1 MKNKLLVIIFL
12 AILVVQ
18 PLVAFS
24 GSLANSTQAKP
35 TRNFDSSQDA
45 GSRLGPGEYTNH
57 VPFVVNSTADF
68 AVQGWPGAGTAGD
81 PYVIA
86 GLNITN
92 SVAQQCIQIRYTDAY
107 FVIRDCHLD
116 SYNIG
121 VFLENATHGRIEYTT
136 ILDDSV
142 AVVGIY
148 CDNLEISHLY
158 AESISLAIQL
168 VFCPHA
174 IIEWSVLDC
183 NPGIGLYVIECEYF
197 TSTHNS
203 ISCLSPGS
211 FGTYIISSN
220 YTTSSFDTIET
231 SVTFGYGFYIDNS
244 FYTSVSDLIVESS
257 GYGMLV
263 ANCPSSNFTRCYVST
278 SAVFGGLFGG
288 CPDLRVT
295 DSTFIDSE
303 TAGVQIAS
311 CNNSI
316 FTNNIIEDSELM
328 GLQIIDCDDA
338 EVSHNVI
345 INTVSGRGIYAD
357 QSHDLVLDSNTVE
370 DSFSVGIQID
380 DCDRLT
386 IINTDVF
393 NSGSY
398 GIFLSSAPNATISDC
413 EIVLTNSYGIYL
425 DTCDNSMVADNMV
438 TECFD
443 ANIFV
448 DSTFNI
454 SIYGNQLVDGDS
466 FGIYIAHTDN
476 STVENNVIANIDG
489 TGIRCEYSDYA
500 LISHNDLDLVE
511 DGIHV
516 YYSDDVT
523 VDQNS
528 VTDAEGWAMY
538 VYYSDRAI
546 VTTNTLD
553 SAFENGILVSFASEC
568 VFNYNTM
575 TNCGFNFNMGYAMDR
590 YNHSMIGNAVN
601 GKPVYYAYNQDSDTI
616 AADSYGQIIL
626 LNCTFME
633 IEVGTFT
640 RATVAIEL
648 LYCTEVVIR
657 DLECFD
663 NYRTFQIY
671 NSDNVTVID
680 SVFQGRKG
688 DQGIKADYGL
698 RLHVEDCTFS
708 NFYGASNFGVFLQN
722 AHYTTIANC
731 TFDHNW
737 WGVRYSSTDYVTVAD
752 CTILNSG
759 QYGVYAWGSASEH
772 VIISGNTILN
782 ATRGFYSSDVSE
794 GLITDN
800 LIMYCSLAGIY
811 LAGSTGDQYN
821 ITLNTIENNYDGIY
835 SLSADEHF
843 IMNNTIRWN
852 SHYGLRLSGSANTEV
867 YYNLIALN
875 GLANGIDS
883 LSGNY
888 WDDGVSLGNTWDDYT
903 PPGIYYVDG
912 SGGDTDDRFP
922 TQYLPTLPI
931 VNQPQDIY
939 YEELTTG
946 NELVWHPFDDSLR
959 DWEVTIDG
967 VLWESDAWNYVDIT
981 VIIDDLEYGTHIAVV
996 TVWDIHSNSVT
1007 DTVEIHV
1014 FDGTDPGIDGP
1025 ANTMAFVD
1033 GTGQTLTW
1041 EVSDLHPGQYE
1052 VIIDDVATASGTWT
1066 TGTVTGS
1073 IDGLTEGVRVVQL
1086 WIYDL
1091 DGNSAMDTV
1100 LVEVIDDNTAPTI
1113 DSPDDISYV
1122 EGSTGNSIIWTPSD
1136 MYPAS
1141 YQVSF
1146 NGSALATGD
1155 WGGSRVAANVDGLP
1169 VGTHVIRLTV
1179 SDGSGLST
1187 YDDVSV
1193 TVTAVES
1200 TTGPLP
1206 PFDPTLLII
1215 VGAIAGAAIV
1225 IVVVIII
1232 LKKKS

>member
-1 MKNKLLVIIFL
+1 MKNKLLVIVFL

-35 TRNFDSSQDA
+35 TKNFDSSQDA
-45 GSRLGPGEYTNH
+45 GTRLEPGAHTNH
-57 VPFVVNSTADF
+57 VPFVINSTADF
-68 AVQGWPGAGTAGD
+68 AVQGWPGSGTSGD

-86 GLNITN
+86 GLNITTTI
-92 SVAQQCIQIRYTDAY
+92 AQQCIQIGYTDAY
-107 FVIRDCHLD
+107 FVIRDCYLD
-116 SYNIG
+116 TASLG
-121 VFLENATHGRIEYTT
+121 VFLPNATHGRVEYTT
-136 ILDDSV
+136 ILSNSMGV
-142 AVVGIY
+142 YAIFS
-148 CDNLEISHLY
+148 DNLVVSHTHI
-158 AESISLAIQL
+158 ESLGQAFQIFYCEYST
-168 VFCPHA
+168 V
-174 IIEWSVLDC
+174 EWSVLEC
-183 NPGIGLYVIECEYF
+183 PAGIYTMFSNHF
-197 TSTHNS
+197 TSAHNYVHS
-203 ISCLSPGS
+203 DAVGGMGVLLM
-211 FGTYIISSN
+211 YSN
-220 YTTSSFDTIET
+220 HSTSSFDTI
-231 SVTFGYGFYIDNS
+231 VTTPGGYGFYGANS
-244 FYTSVSDLIVESS
+244 YYLSISDLIVDTAS
-257 GYGMLV
+257 YGIIFG
-263 ANCPSSNFTRCYVST
+263 NCPSSEFTRCTVSNADT
-278 SAVFGGLFGG
+278 FGGFFASS
-288 CPDLRVT
+288 PDLSVT
-295 DSTFIDSE
+295 ESTFSDNDN
-303 TAGVQIAS
+303 TGVMIAS
-311 CNNSI
+311 SNNSI
-316 FTNNIIEDSELM
+316 FMNNIIEDSGIM
-328 GLQIIDCDDA
+328 GLQVLDCDDA

-345 INTVSGRGIYAD
+345 MNTVSGLGIYAD

-370 DSFSVGIQID
+370 DSFSLGIQID
-380 DCDRLT
+380 DCARLT
-386 IINTDVF
+386 ITNTDVF

-398 GIFLSSAPNATISDC
+398 GIFLSGAPNATISDC

-633 IEVGTFT
+633 IEIGTFT
-640 RATVAIEL
+640 RATVAVEL

-698 RLHVEDCTFS
+698 RLQIEDCTFS
-708 NFYGASNFGVFLQN
+708 NFYGSSNFGVFLQN
-722 AHYTTIANC
+722 ADYTAIANC

-737 WGVRYSSTDYVTVAD
+737 WGVRYSSTDHVTVVD

-759 QYGVYAWGSASEH
+759 QYGIYAWGSNSDY
-772 VIISGNTILN
+772 VTISGNTILN
-782 ATRGFYSSDVSE
+782 ATKGVYMYRTSQ

-800 LIMYCSLAGIY
+800 IIMYCSEQGIY
-811 LAGSTGDQYN
+811 LYHDDAYEFN
-821 ITLNTIENNYDGIY
+821 ITLNTIENNFDGVY
-835 SLSADEHF
+835 VLSADDHF

-852 SHYGLRLSGSANTEV
+852 SQYGLRLAGSTGTEV

-912 SGGDTDDRFP
+912 SGGNTDDRFP
-922 TQYLPTLPI
+922 MQYLPTLPI

-1014 FDGTDPGIDGP
+1014 FDGTDPGINGP
-1025 ANTMAFVD
+1025 ANTIAFAD

-1041 EVSDLHPGQYE
+1041 EVADLHPGEYE
-1052 VIIDDVATASGTWT
+1052 VIIDDVVTATGTWT
-1066 TGTVTGS
+1066 TGTVTAS
-1073 IDGLTEGVRVVQL
+1073 IDGLAEGVRVVQL

-1091 DGNSAMDTV
+1091 DNNFVMDTV
-1100 LVEVIDDNTAPTI
+1100 LVEVIDDNTTPTI
-1113 DSPDDISYV
+1113 DSPDDIAYV
-1122 EGSTGNSIIWTPSD
+1122 EGTIGN
-1136 MYPAS
+1136 
-1141 YQVSF
+1141 
-1146 NGSALATGD
+1146 
-1155 WGGSRVAANVDGLP
+1155 
-1169 VGTHVIRLTV
+1169 
-1179 SDGSGLST
+1179 
-1187 YDDVSV
+1187 
-1193 TVTAVES
+1193 
-1200 TTGPLP
+1200 
-1206 PFDPTLLII
+1206 
-1215 VGAIAGAAIV
+1215 
-1225 IVVVIII
+1225 
-1232 LKKKS
+1232 